1 MQRFPILFSRGTTGI
16 VVSLETVLRCICI
29 TLVRMLPKEQLLR
42 LSQEQEKTLLKT
54 KSQLEQFKKF
64 KSDYEILA
72 QHLTTLPHRLE
83 YPMMIP
89 FGKKAFIPGKLVRT
103 NELLVLLGENW
114 FVECSAKY
122 ACEIV
127 KRRIEH
133 ADKQIADAS
142 KEHDNIS
149 SHLKYT
155 QEFSADNGNSNIH
168 DIVEYEDEHGEIT
181 TIRGPNLEGGDKR
194 LSKEE
199 QARAIARVEAEM
211 EELERIEQ
219 SLGKLKSIRVQ
230 YLAFNCLYVT
240 NTYVTDQYL

>member
-1 MQRFPILFSRGTTGI
+1 
-16 VVSLETVLRCICI
+16 
-29 TLVRMLPKEQLLR
+29 MLPKEQLLR

-54 KSQLEQFKKF
+54 KSQLEQLKKF

-72 QHLTTLPHRLE
+72 LQLTTLPDRLE

-89 FGKKAFIPGKLVRT
+89 FSKKAFIPGKLVRT

-133 ADKQIADAS
+133 VDKQIGDAG

-155 QEFSADNGNSNIH
+155 KEFTADNGNSDIQE
-168 DIVEYEDEHGEIT
+168 IVEFEDEHGEIT
-181 TIRGPNLEGGDKR
+181 TIRGPNLEGKT
-194 LSKEE
+194 LTKEQ

-219 SLGKLKSIRVQ
+219 SLGKLKPIIVQ
-230 YLAFNCLYVT
+230 YSAPLLFIRH
-240 NTYVTDQYL
+240 TYLCYILVYIVYSCK

>member
-1 MQRFPILFSRGTTGI
+1 
-16 VVSLETVLRCICI
+16 
-29 TLVRMLPKEQLLR
+29 MLPKEQLLR

-54 KSQLEQFKKF
+54 ESQLEQLKKF

-72 QHLTTLPHRLE
+72 KQLITLPDRLE

-114 FVECSAKY
+114 FVECSTKY

-127 KRRIEH
+127 KRRIEQV
-133 ADKQIADAS
+133 DKQIGDAS
-142 KEHDNIS
+142 KEHDNVS

-155 QEFSADNGNSNIH
+155 KEFSGTANDDIQE
-168 DIVEYEDEHGEIT
+168 IVEFENEYGEIT
-181 TIRGPNLEGGDKR
+181 TIRGPNLNHENNM

-199 QARAIARVEAEM
+199 ERRAIAKVEAELN
-211 EELERIEQ
+211 ELERMEQ
-219 SLGKLKSIRVQ
+219 SLGKIKLNIMLTV
-230 YLAFNCLYVT
+230 LYAYFVSLT
-240 NTYVTDQYL
+240 SSFEQQ